1 MKKVTM
7 RGKIFIGFGVIMLLA
22 LGLGGS
28 GWLKATQLENNLNA
42 PGEVHLQL
50 QTLLHQTHSMKLLFG
65 AIAVSTLLS
74 GLIVGF
80 LLNRAVAKGIR
91 QHSEGLFEA
100 ADQVAGA
107 SSQVSTAS
115 QSLAEG
121 ASEQAA
127 SLEESSSAMEE
138 MASMVKRNAQNT
150 KEAARL
156 VEISRQSMKTSHRSL
171 KTAME
176 TMKLV
181 AASGEQTTKI
191 VKTIDEIAF
200 QTNLLALN
208 AAVEAARAGEAGAGF
223 AVVADEVRN
232 LAMRATDAAKNTQ
245 QIINQTIEHV
255 RTGESII
262 EQTMKEF
269 YQMGDDAKAVST
281 LFSEISV
288 ASEEQAVGIE
298 QVNQA
303 IHEMDNVVQ
312 QNAANAEQSAAAA
325 QELYAQAA
333 QMRGFIQQMVA
344 AISGNGNGR
353 QHLQHQQDA
362 KDERSTFAMTSRNS
376 HLPLPVKRLAMPGE
390 KNNPEI

>member
-1 MKKVTM
+1 MRNVTI
-7 RGKIFIGFGVIMLLA
+7 RGKIFIGFGVIVLLSFA
-22 LGLGGS
+22 LGGA
-28 GWLKATQLENNLNA
+28 GWLKVSRLEADLSGSGEVQLQLE
-42 PGEVHLQL
+42 
-50 QTLLHQTHSMKLLFG
+50 TLLHQVQSMKLLFG
-65 AIAVSTLLS
+65 ATAASTLIS
-74 GLIVGF
+74 GLFLAF

-91 QHSEGLFEA
+91 QHSGGLFEA

-138 MASMVKRNAQNT
+138 MSSMVKRNAQNT

-156 VEISRQSMKTSHRSL
+156 VEVSRQSMKTSHRSL

-176 TMKLV
+176 TMKLI

-232 LAMRATDAAKNTQ
+232 LAMRATEAAKNTQ
-245 QIINQTIEHV
+245 LIINQTIEHV

-288 ASEEQAVGIE
+288 ASEEQAAGIE

-325 QELYAQAA
+325 QELNAQAA
-333 QMRGFIQQMVA
+333 QMRSFIHQMIGA
-344 AISGNGNGR
+344 LSGNGDGR
-353 QHLQHQQDA
+353 HHVQQNRDA
-362 KDERSTFAMTSRNS
+362 RDKRRTSMMPLRKS
-376 HLPLPVKRLAMPGE
+376 QLALPAKKQAVSEEVDFEL
-390 KNNPEI
+390 N